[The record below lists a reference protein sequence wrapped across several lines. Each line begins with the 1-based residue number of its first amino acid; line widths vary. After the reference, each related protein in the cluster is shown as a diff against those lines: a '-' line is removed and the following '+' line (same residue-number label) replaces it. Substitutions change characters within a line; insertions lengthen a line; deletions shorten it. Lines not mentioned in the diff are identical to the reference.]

1 LDDAAFSV
9 LLVEDDG
16 PTRQFMSV
24 LLKTQGYAV
33 VEAEDGAR
41 AYELLKTTPVD
52 LVLSDVMMPNLNG
65 FELCRKIKNTPAFA
79 LLPVILLTA
88 LSQDQDRL
96 TGLAAGADDFLTK
109 PVNEAELRLRL
120 GNFRRVISL
129 QHQVTRARDEAERLV
144 EERTRELKV
153 MVDELKVAQAEAA
166 IAQLDVIH
174 RLAAATEY
182 KDTDTGAHI
191 QRIADYT
198 LLIARCL
205 AWFDEAEDVIVS
217 QAAMMHDLGKIG
229 IPDYIL
235 MKPGLLTSE
244 EFELMKNHT
253 ILGWRLLSGSPTPLL
268 QTAARIARSHH
279 EKWDGS
285 GYPDGLVGEDIPPE
299 ARIAAVADVF
309 DALRCQRCY
318 KPEFPLL
325 QCFEMIAAR
334 SGKHFDPRV
343 VEAFMALREDLAAI
357 TTGLTRHPAATATT
371 GRPAGA

>member
-1 LDDAAFSV
+1 MDDAAFSV

-357 TTGLTRHPAATATT
+357 TTGLTPHPAATATT